1 MIDINETLNNLSLN
15 FNEMSKGNFY
25 IKQQISDFYKTNRIK
40 IDFNYCHVALSMN
53 GGLIAICKKKNFLDT
68 SHNSRLNNY
77 VIVMFQNAKNIYNIK
92 IDWNYNK
99 RWIVCLDFTKKQ
111 ELYGI
116 LNDGGIF
123 KFKYI
128 ERIKKEKVTPKVL
141 KDEGIVNAKL
151 FKRGFIARTGD
162 NNFYYIVD
170 INNPNP
176 LFLYRFGLINLSKD
190 IDFVIISP
198 ENSNSKKIELLIPNE
213 EGNGVLNMIQMKD
226 EKDNIKFNIID
237 EEYTEAEGLNLILKG
252 RIEPYKMKLNN
263 EKKKEGQKIE
273 GDYPEGFGKIDAL
286 AISPSGNKVAL
297 YNSKNKVAFIMNSDF
312 EGGYSIIIFNHC
324 EEDFSKKEND
334 EINAVLEFK
343 KGNQFL
349 FCGEDTVAVT
359 GQRFVILSRK
369 NAKKAIPYLIK
380 EGSEFLAL
388 QGVLF
393 SKCVSEVDGLRCLTN
408 EGVFFINKMSKS
420 LYDIC
425 YPFSDSKTKNLI
437 KIYQKT
443 FSKKYNSHNE
453 VKALPNL
460 SESICELQNVAADLF
475 WTEEQNE
482 EHYKEIQLFLLK
494 VAQYGKYFV
503 DKDLFNYDKFNS
515 KCKDI
520 RILNHIRNDE
530 EYPIFITYKEYLE
543 LNSEDIIEILIRY
556 KNFKSASQISK
567 YLDYG
572 TKRIMYKYMVEKIK
586 KKIKIADQYRYSK
599 DKSKENENEEE
610 RIYQELLNEIEEISE
625 ISYVKLAKKSIQ
637 FGNEKLA
644 IKLLDQEKSALT
656 KIPQLIELNKL
667 INSLDICFET
677 YDFNIISTVLIKI
690 SERKPHSKTI
700 DEEKLFDILCMP
712 ELQKHHP
719 KIILYL
725 KKYKPKMLE
734 KFLLKTKNYND
745 YLFIKL
751 EEYFKAQTF
760 DERKE
765 IIGEIRKDIKNYD
778 SKYKKYIEYLEYSLK
793 FKKACIDDNYIHY
806 SEIEPYSNTVGDC
819 MLKACKKEK
828 YNWVEGQNKNL
839 DYSNKK
845 LHLMR
850 FRALLEMNNTAVID
864 AILEKTTLKKL
875 GLTPLNMGEI
885 YYDYKL
891 YDKATEY
898 LIQVKEQENLS
909 YVVELLRSMSKYKEA
924 LEIIISDKDNEAK
937 GTLVNEILHKDP
949 SLKYYVDELCVKYK
963 VYLG

>member
-1 MIDINETLNNLSLN
+1 M
-15 FNEMSKGNFY
+15 
-25 IKQQISDFYKTNRIK
+25 
-40 IDFNYCHVALSMN
+40 
-53 GGLIAICKKKNFLDT
+53 
-68 SHNSRLNNY
+68 
-77 VIVMFQNAKNIYNIK
+77 
-92 IDWNYNK
+92 
-99 RWIVCLDFTKKQ
+99 
-111 ELYGI
+111 
-116 LNDGGIF
+116 
-123 KFKYI
+123 
-128 ERIKKEKVTPKVL
+128 
-141 KDEGIVNAKL
+141 
-151 FKRGFIARTGD
+151 
-162 NNFYYIVD
+162 
-170 INNPNP
+170 
-176 LFLYRFGLINLSKD
+176 
-190 IDFVIISP
+190 
-198 ENSNSKKIELLIPNE
+198 
-213 EGNGVLNMIQMKD
+213 
-226 EKDNIKFNIID
+226 
-237 EEYTEAEGLNLILKG
+237 
-252 RIEPYKMKLNN
+252 
-263 EKKKEGQKIE
+263 
-273 GDYPEGFGKIDAL
+273 
-286 AISPSGNKVAL
+286 
-297 YNSKNKVAFIMNSDF
+297 
-312 EGGYSIIIFNHC
+312 
-324 EEDFSKKEND
+324 
-334 EINAVLEFK
+334 
-343 KGNQFL
+343 
-349 FCGEDTVAVT
+349 
-359 GQRFVILSRK
+359 
-369 NAKKAIPYLIK
+369 
-380 EGSEFLAL
+380 
-388 QGVLF
+388 
-393 SKCVSEVDGLRCLTN
+393 
-408 EGVFFINKMSKS
+408 
-420 LYDIC
+420 
-425 YPFSDSKTKNLI
+425 
-437 KIYQKT
+437 
-443 FSKKYNSHNE
+443 
-453 VKALPNL
+453 
-460 SESICELQNVAADLF
+460 
-475 WTEEQNE
+475 
-482 EHYKEIQLFLLK
+482 
-494 VAQYGKYFV
+494 
-503 DKDLFNYDKFNS
+503 
-515 KCKDI
+515 
-520 RILNHIRNDE
+520 NHIRNDE

-828 YNWVEGQNKNL
+828 YNWDLYFLGKKRKN
-839 DYSNKK
+839 DS
-845 LHLMR
+845 
-850 FRALLEMNNTAVID
+850 
-864 AILEKTTLKKL
+864 
-875 GLTPLNMGEI
+875 
-885 YYDYKL
+885 
-891 YDKATEY
+891 
-898 LIQVKEQENLS
+898 
-909 YVVELLRSMSKYKEA
+909 
-924 LEIIISDKDNEAK
+924 
-937 GTLVNEILHKDP
+937 
-949 SLKYYVDELCVKYK
+949 
-963 VYLG
+963 